1 MKQQQALS
9 KAEIWRER
17 IKEWRESG
25 LPQRLYCRNV
35 GLPLATFGFWKRR
48 LSEPLVEQFVRLPA
62 AGTRFG
68 KRLTLN
74 FPEGFRV
81 IFNEHTPVQTITAV
95 VEQLCASTGK
105 R

>member
-1 MKQQQALS
+1 MKLQQALS
-9 KAEIWRER
+9 KPEIWRER

-25 LPQRLYCRNV
+25 LTQRLYCRKA

-48 LSEPLVEQFVRLPA
+48 LSEPVVEQFVRLPTV
-62 AGTRFG
+62 GTRCG

-74 FPEGFRV
+74 FPEGFKV
-81 IFNEHTPVQTITAV
+81 IFNEQTPVHTITAV